1 MGLVRGNISLQEEQ
15 DLRRWCEIP
24 EEPVVRVCSLSSS
37 ITSLATHQLGAVSL
51 RHCLSV
57 PRVGTWFSTPSKVAW
72 TMTTSQ
78 FERLLS
84 SLWRTWWRLKGQC
97 GTWSLWR
104 PNKAIRPTGFA
115 CAFFEK
121 WAELWREAMRTP
133 SRRLRTRSNTMQLR
147 SERRRP
153 FAWTHYLI
161 VDARWPLLQWN
172 NVWSITKLVFVSR
185 QHLRWDALLV
195 QTTSVL

>member
-84 SLWRTWWRLKGQC
+84 SLWR
-97 GTWSLWR
+97 

-133 SRRLRTRSNTMQLR
+133 SRRLRTCSNTMQLR

-195 QTTSVL
+195 QATSVL